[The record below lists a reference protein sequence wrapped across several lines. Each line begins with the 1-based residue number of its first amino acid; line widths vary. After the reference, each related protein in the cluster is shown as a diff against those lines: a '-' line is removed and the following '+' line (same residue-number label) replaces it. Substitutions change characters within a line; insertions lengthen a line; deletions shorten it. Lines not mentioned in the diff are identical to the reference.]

1 MKVYRTDKGIV
12 LVAKGK
18 FYRVEQS
25 WDTLI
30 NREDLHHYLQA
41 LMSGSALAPRPARE
55 LADAEAAVWLEG
67 IRPPIGS
74 QEVWAAGVTYL
85 RSRNARMEESKDSG
99 GADFYDKVY
108 EAERPELFFK
118 SQPHRVAAHGQPVY
132 IRRDSS
138 WNVPEPELTLFINSK
153 GHIQAYTI
161 GNDMSSRSIE
171 GENPL
176 YLPQAK
182 VYERSAALG
191 PCLYVPETPIDA
203 ATVIRM
209 AITRDDETVY
219 SGEVA
224 ISQIKRSLTELAD
237 WLYRESDF
245 IYGCFL
251 MTGTCLVPP
260 NDFTLREG
268 DKVEI
273 RIDGIGALVNPVSY
287 KPSRANA

>member
-1 MKVYRTDKGIV
+1 MKLYRTRNGI
-12 LVAKGK
+12 LLEAKEK
-18 FYRVEQS
+18 FYRIEQS
-25 WDTLI
+25 WDPLI
-30 NREDLHHYLQA
+30 NRDNLHHYLQA
-41 LMSGSALAPRPARE
+41 LTSPSSAFSPRPARE
-55 LADAEAAVWLEG
+55 MAEAEAVSWLEG
-67 IRPPIGS
+67 VLAPVGS

-85 RSRNARMEESKDSG
+85 RSRDARMEESKDSG

-118 SQPHRVAAHGQPVY
+118 SQPHRVAAHGQAVY

-138 WNVPEPELTLFINSK
+138 WNVPEPELALYINSQ
-153 GHIQAYTI
+153 GHIQGYTV

-191 PCLYVPETPIDA
+191 PALFVPETPIPST
-203 ATVIRM
+203 TVIRM
-209 AITRDDETVY
+209 TIRREGKSAYE
-219 SGEVA
+219 GEVA

-245 IYGCFL
+245 IFGCYL

-260 NDFTLREG
+260 NDFTLKEG
-268 DKVEI
+268 DQVDI
-273 RIDGIGALVNPVSY
+273 GIEGVGTLTNTVSY
-287 KPSRANA
+287 KPEKK